1 MKRLPLVLVL
11 SGLAGLA
18 AAPAYAFDIEGQN
31 ATLEDGV
38 SHFTSP
44 VEDFIKSN
52 GGARSLAMPLTGES
66 DSSDTHISDY
76 GNSISIPGPGIDA
89 PGWSYSS
96 TYYQKRGY

>member
-1 MKRLPLVLVL
+1 M
-11 SGLAGLA
+11 
-18 AAPAYAFDIEGQN
+18 
-31 ATLEDGV
+31 

-66 DSSDTHISDY
+66 DSSDAHISDY
-76 GNSISIPGPGIDA
+76 GNAISIPGPGIDA
-89 PGWSYSS
+89 PAWSYSS